1 MGNFDPMLLLNYAG
15 SYGPYFLMVVSAVL
29 LFSKPEF
36 LGFMIVGQAF
46 NSLLN
51 MTLKNLI
58 QEPRPSNDRKELEIC
73 IVNGHRLPFDKYGMP
88 SGHAQTIMYLLVYTT
103 LVLNNTFIFAMYAL
117 LAANTIRHRYTGE
130 NHTIGQLL
138 VGIAVGCGVGAG
150 TYLVATNHI
159 RGKISTK
166 QEENAPI

>member
-1 MGNFDPMLLLNYAG
+1 MGNFDPVLLLKYAG
-15 SYGPYFLMVVSAVL
+15 SYGPYFLLVASTVL
-29 LFSKPEF
+29 FFSKPEF

-51 MTLKNLI
+51 MVLKNII
-58 QEPRPSNDRKELEIC
+58 QDPRPTNDYKELEIC
-73 IVNGHRLPFDKYGMP
+73 VINGHRLPFDKYGMP

-103 LVLNNTFIFAMYAL
+103 LVLNNTLIFAVYMAL
-117 LAANTIRHRYTGE
+117 VVNTIWQRYTGE
-130 NHTIGQLL
+130 NHTFKQLL
-138 VGIAVGCGVGAG
+138 VGAIIGACVGAS
-150 TYLVATNHI
+150 TYFVATKHI